1 MGIAKEFFDT
11 LQAKVL
17 AVVRSLQDPKQQ
29 VDLAIKQL
37 QDLLQD
43 SVNKAAE
50 VAGEAGLIRE
60 KSTWEQRKADDF
72 AHSAA
77 LALARSKDE
86 RARGD
91 EKEAAE
97 YEDAARQALQM
108 KLQHQDL
115 ASSYREQADALD
127 AQVTRLRE
135 EISKLRLL
143 ISQLQA
149 RKAAVAAKQAQ
160 AAAIQKIGQVAVGAS
175 DLDDVLNMFERMED
189 KVTLQLKT
197 AQAKVELAKDPIAE
211 KLAKLTYDARVEE
224 ELKKLQ
230 EQV

>member
-1 MGIAKEFFDT
+1 MSIGKEFADT

-17 AVVRSLQDPKQQ
+17 AVVRSLQDPNQQ
-29 VDLAIKQL
+29 VELAIKQL

-50 VAGEAGLIRE
+50 VAGEAGLIHE
-60 KSTWEQRKADDF
+60 KATWEQKKADDF

-77 LALARSKDE
+77 LAVAKAKDE

-91 EKEAAE
+91 EKEATE
-97 YEDAARQALQM
+97 YEDAARQAIQI

-115 ASSYREQADALD
+115 AGSYSEQAASLD
-127 AQVTRLRE
+127 VQVAKLRE

-160 AAAIQKIGQVAVGAS
+160 AAAIQKIGQVAQGAA

-189 KVTLQLKT
+189 KATLQLKT
-197 AQAKVELAKDPIAE
+197 AQAKVDMAKDPVAD
-211 KLAKLTYDARVEE
+211 KLAKLTYDSRVEE
-224 ELKKLQ
+224 EMKKLQ
-230 EQV
+230 GQ